1 MYNWSVRVR
10 VPHVAFKIKQEVLG
24 MAVKREVDV
33 NKMAIVEEYAKAQE
47 DLTAYVV
54 GLGFNMTGNTMS
66 CPFHGSDSTPSMKIN
81 GPKWKCFGCGR
92 GGGYLK
98 FRHELELLE
107 NHRATYY
114 EVLDK
119 YIMEHRDLAA
129 MVDGTVFKSVE
140 ESFTEQWDNMMDIA
154 SNTSYK
160 PKTVE
165 VKSIDKLIRK
175 AKKLDTATKI
185 HLLSGIQEELPY
197 PVLESIV
204 NGTDLTGKSLLDLA
218 GGF

>member
-1 MYNWSVRVR
+1 
-10 VPHVAFKIKQEVLG
+10 

-33 NKMAIVEEYAKAQE
+33 NKMEIIEEYAKTQE

-54 GLGFNMTGNTMS
+54 GLGFKMTGNTMS

-81 GPKWKCFGCGR
+81 GQKWKCFGCGR

-98 FRHELELLE
+98 FRHELALLE
-107 NHRATYY
+107 NHRVTYY

-119 YIMEHRDLAA
+119 YIQERRDLAA
-129 MVDGTVFKSVE
+129 LVGGTVFKSKE
-140 ESFTEQWDNMMDIA
+140 ESFTEQWDGMMNIA
-154 SNTSYK
+154 SSPSYK
-160 PKTVE
+160 PKTIE

-175 AKKLDTATKI
+175 AKKLDPSI
-185 HLLSGIQEELPY
+185 RLHLLSGIQEELPY
-197 PVLESIV
+197 AVLESIV

-218 GGF
+218 IG